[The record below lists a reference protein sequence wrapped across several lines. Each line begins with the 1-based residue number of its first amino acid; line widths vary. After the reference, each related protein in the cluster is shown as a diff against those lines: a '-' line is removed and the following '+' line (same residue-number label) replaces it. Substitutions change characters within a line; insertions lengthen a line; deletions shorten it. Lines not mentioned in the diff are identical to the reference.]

1 MRKTLSLFA
10 AVLFAGSMMAS
21 TPLNT
26 DFTKSQGSWTIND
39 VDLGGISYVWKQDS
53 KYGMKASAYV
63 SKAAHAAESWLIS
76 PAFSLSEAST
86 ATLTI
91 NHAVNNGA
99 PTNFKVKAS
108 VDGETWNDLALSAWP
123 AGSSWTFED
132 ATADLSALAGEE
144 AVQIAFVYVSTTDLC
159 PTWEVKTVKVEDDA
173 TGGGEGGGEG
183 DEVVL
188 DVVYAD
194 AAYSPTDGD
203 WWFDFYKDYNA
214 DTEELTYPEVQLDL
228 VPKSATSIAGT
239 YGTDEINWGFLVL
252 AAGDTVEM
260 VSISDVV
267 ITYAEATGYHYAF
280 SFAGDDN
287 KTYKVDADLET
298 WAYNYDTEEDIT
310 LDEDGGEVTPPVSED
325 LATEGIHTLT
335 PAGVTG
341 EAEGAGSFKK
351 VVDGIQIEWEGA
363 YYNGTAKASNN
374 DFRVY
379 ANKTMTL
386 TAGANIVKV
395 EIAGLAKKDQE
406 VSVNHGTITVGGEKF
421 AAETTKS
428 DIEDPLIK
436 IEEIGATSVTLT
448 CTKQLQARII
458 RVTLEGAEG
467 IEETLAEGKAVKIV
481 REGNL
486 IILKGDKAY
495 NAMGQIVK

>member
-1 MRKTLSLFA
+1 MRKILSLFA

-39 VDLGGISYVWKQDS
+39 VDLGGITYVWKQDS

-108 VDGETWNDLALSAWP
+108 ADGTNWTDLALSAWP

-132 ATADLSALAGEE
+132 ATADLSAFAGEE
-144 AVQIAFVYVSTTDLC
+144 AVKIAFVYVSTTDLC
-159 PTWEVKTVKVEDDA
+159 PTWEIKTVKVEDDA

-203 WWFDFYKDYNA
+203 WWFDFYKDYNY

-239 YGTDEINWGFLVL
+239 YGIDEINWGFLVL

-260 VSISDVV
+260 VNISDVV

-280 SFAGDDN
+280 SFTGDDN
-287 KTYKVDADLET
+287 KTYKIDADLDT

-310 LDEDGGEVTPPVSED
+310 LDEDGGGVVPPTPED

-335 PAGVTG
+335 PET
-341 EAEGAGSFKK
+341 ESETSTEGDYK
-351 VVDGIQIEWEGA
+351 VVIDGIQLEWHGA
-363 YYNGTAKASNN
+363 YVKT
-374 DFRVY
+374 DFRVF
-379 ANKTMTL
+379 AGKDLTI

-395 EIAGLAKKDQE
+395 EIAGKANKDGFTLTA
-406 VSVNHGTITVGGEKF
+406 NHGTITTGASYEKVTEK
-421 AAETTKS
+421 A
-428 DIEDPLIK
+428 DIEDPLIVVD
-436 IEEIGATSVTLT
+436 EIGSPSVKLT
-448 CTKQLQARII
+448 CGKQLRAYTI

-467 IEETLAEGKAVKIV
+467 IEEILLEGKTVKVI
-481 REGNL
+481 REGNIL
-486 IILKGDKAY
+486 IMKGDKVY

>member
-1 MRKTLSLFA
+1 MRKILSLFA

-21 TPLNT
+21 TPLSA
-26 DFTKSQGSWTIND
+26 DFTKSQGAWTIND

-63 SKAAHAAESWLIS
+63 SKAAHAAESWLVS
-76 PAFSLSEAST
+76 PAFSLGEAST

-108 VDGETWNDLALSAWP
+108 ADGTNWTDLALSAWP

-132 ATADLSALAGEE
+132 ATADLSAFAGEE
-144 AVQIAFVYVSTTDLC
+144 NVKVAFVYVSTTNLC
-159 PTWEVKTVKVEDDA
+159 PTWEIKTVKVEDDA
-173 TGGGEGGGEG
+173 EGGSGGGEGSEIN
-183 DEVVL
+183 L
-188 DVVYAD
+188 DVVYCEAG
-194 AAYSPTDGD
+194 YYPTNGA
-203 WWFDFYKDYNA
+203 WQVNLYKDYN
-214 DTEELTYPEVQLDL
+214 EETYEVTYPDL
-228 VPKSATSIAGT
+228 YLGFYAASATAIAGT
-239 YGTDEINWGFLVL
+239 YAAEDMAFGQVFTAEKDSADAVSYTSDLVIEYK
-252 AAGDTVEM
+252 GEGEYSIK
-260 VSISDVV
+260 VSFV
-267 ITYAEATGYHYAF
+267 
-280 SFAGDDN
+280 GDDGN
-287 KTYKVDADLET
+287 TYIVDWSGEVY
-298 WAYNYDTEEDIT
+298 AYNIETEEEIE
-310 LDEDGGEVTPPVSED
+310 LNEDGDDPVVPGD
-325 LATEGIHTLT
+325 LATS
-335 PAGVTG
+335 GVHVLKPTDVTD
-341 EAEGAGSFKK
+341 EAEAQGSFKK

-363 YYNGTAKASNN
+363 YYNGTNKASNN

-379 ANKTMTL
+379 ANKTMTI

-458 RVTLEGAEG
+458 RVTLSGEQG
-467 IEETLAEGKAVKIV
+467 IEEILSEGKAVKVI
-481 REGNL
+481 REGNIL
-486 IILKGDKAY
+486 IMKGDKTY